1 MQHEIYYFKR
11 VIIDLFIFLK
21 KNKKSFKKSIVFIHL
36 QVYNIDTIKKGE
48 SRMKGVLIMKEFT
61 NVTEYQLLNLAT
73 IEETIKQAHNL
84 IERINARSMQRYEL
98 SIIGERDLR
107 KSWTLYVSAYN
118 GENKYKNADGNF
130 VLIGKLINTLAEIHD
145 IADSRID
152 F

>member
-1 MQHEIYYFKR
+1 
-11 VIIDLFIFLK
+11 
-21 KNKKSFKKSIVFIHL
+21 
-36 QVYNIDTIKKGE
+36 
-48 SRMKGVLIMKEFT
+48 MKGVLIMKEFT

-118 GENKYKNADGNF
+118 GENKYKIADGNF